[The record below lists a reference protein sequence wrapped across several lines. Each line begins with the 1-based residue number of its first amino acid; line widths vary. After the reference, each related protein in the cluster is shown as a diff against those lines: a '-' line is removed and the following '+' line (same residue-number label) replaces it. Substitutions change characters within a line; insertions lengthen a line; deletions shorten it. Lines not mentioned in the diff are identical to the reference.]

1 MGHYSNLKIDRL
13 EFSWKYHIPTFLTFL
28 FDSDDFFIVMSDDD
42 PDDQYIAEVGYRTT
56 CGQSLAQLEKFG
68 YDLSFFGEVYSQ
80 FRPELDRYLQEMVIE
95 ELASECDDDST
106 PEDEFRQY
114 LERHPAVSPA
124 DELRDFAK
132 FLAALYTTDFKSPPY
147 DQPVELEM
155 SDGRTY
161 RIEPD
166 EYLTRHGRSV
176 FVDYESLQM
185 YMLNRYTAFPPWV
198 VMIAGL
204 FDEGY
209 VMDYPEIMSL
219 MFVRLALEGVDHES
233 EIKLDLADILETE
246 EEARSVHSELAQ
258 SLVEKVTLYNR
269 VFKVLFEREEDVRTA
284 YVKTQC
290 RELLEEAACVETA
303 HLKGRALERLMEVL
317 FTAVDVLEVAGKNV
331 STDDEE
337 IDLVVK
343 NNISRPFWSA
353 LGSPLLF
360 VECKNW
366 SGPSGPK
373 ELRDF
378 EVKLQ
383 NHGSLTKLGIFVSL
397 NGFTSGVDEEL
408 KRLGRGSY
416 HVVTLS
422 GDDLREF
429 AGSSVGFYD
438 WLESKVARIV

>member
-13 EFSWKYHIPTFLTFL
+13 EFSWKSHIPTFLTFL
-28 FDSDDFFIVMSDDD
+28 FDSDDFFIVMSDDN
-42 PDDQYIAEVGYRTT
+42 PDDQYIEEVGYRTT
-56 CGQSLAQLEKFG
+56 CGESLAQLEKFG
-68 YDLSFFGEVYSQ
+68 YDLNFFSEVYSQ
-80 FRPELDRYLQEMVIE
+80 FRPELDHYLQEMVIG
-95 ELASECDDDST
+95 ELVSDCDEGST
-106 PEDEFRQY
+106 PEDEFKKY
-114 LERHPAVSPA
+114 LDRYPAVSPA

-147 DQPVELEM
+147 DQPVELKM
-155 SDGRTY
+155 SDGRSY

-166 EYLTRHGRSV
+166 EYLTRHDRSF

-185 YMLNRYTAFPPWV
+185 YMLYRYTAFPPWV
-198 VMIAGL
+198 VMISCL

-219 MFVRLALEGVDHES
+219 MFVRLALEGVNPDS
-233 EIKLDLADILETE
+233 EIKLDLADIIETE
-246 EEARSVHSELAQ
+246 EEARSVHTELAQ

-269 VFKVLFEREEDVRTA
+269 VFRVLFEREEYVRTA

-290 RELLEEAACVETA
+290 RELLEEASSAEMA

-317 FTAVDVLEVAGKNV
+317 FAAVDVLEVVGKNV

-343 NNISRPFWSA
+343 NNIDRPFWSA
-353 LGSPLLF
+353 LSSPLLF

-383 NHGSLTKLGIFVSL
+383 NHSSLTKLGIFVSL

-408 KRLGRGSY
+408 KRLGRSPY
-416 HVVTLS
+416 HIVTLT
-422 GDDLREF
+422 GEDIREF

-438 WLESKVARIV
+438 WFESKVVRIV